1 MDPFLPAPQP
11 RRWRRGVY
19 AAALVIPFTAMQ
31 LWAIVLL
38 TTADLEG
45 PLRLAFVLAVIG
57 SVVAVLAGWRW
68 VARSGTDTESVPAPL
83 PAQSQ
88 RYRAAQPQRYQSGA
102 YQRNYALARR

>member
-38 TTADLEG
+38 TTADLQG
-45 PLRLAFVLAVIG
+45 PLRLAFVLAAIG
-57 SVVAVLAGWRW
+57 SVVAVVAGWRW
-68 VARSGTDTESVPAPL
+68 VARSGTESVPAPL
-83 PAQSQ
+83 SAQSQ
-88 RYRAAQPQRYQSGA
+88 RYRAAYPQRYQSGA
-102 YQRNYALARR
+102 YQRNYALVRR